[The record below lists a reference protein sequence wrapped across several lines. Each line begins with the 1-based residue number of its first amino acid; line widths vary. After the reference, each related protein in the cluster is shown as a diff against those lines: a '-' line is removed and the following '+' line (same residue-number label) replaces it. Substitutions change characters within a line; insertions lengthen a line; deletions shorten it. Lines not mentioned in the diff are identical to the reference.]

1 MQKSSSQGREALN
14 ATTFMLRLT
23 GKRAAWGLQ
32 NPVPTALGKKKLVL
46 FLCLQFI
53 LLQFADKRNFNYLLT
68 KIRLSPSAS
77 SVE

>member
-32 NPVPTALGKKKLVL
+32 NPVPTALGKKNW
-46 FLCLQFI
+46 FYF
-53 LLQFADKRNFNYLLT
+53 FAFNSFFFSLLT
-68 KIRLSPSAS
+68 KEILIIY
-77 SVE
+77 